1 MTRKSFISVCKS
13 TTKGLQTHFMDVR
26 EPRKR
31 FGRAEIIH
39 IKQTVYLQP
48 IKGKQ
53 GSKEGIMSKGYL
65 SRQKRYMKGKGV
77 GLRGGLR

>member
-13 TTKGLQTHFMDVR
+13 TTKGLQTHFKDVK

-31 FGRAEIIH
+31 FGRAEIIRW
-39 IKQTVYLQP
+39 YLQP
-48 IKGKQ
+48 LKGKQ